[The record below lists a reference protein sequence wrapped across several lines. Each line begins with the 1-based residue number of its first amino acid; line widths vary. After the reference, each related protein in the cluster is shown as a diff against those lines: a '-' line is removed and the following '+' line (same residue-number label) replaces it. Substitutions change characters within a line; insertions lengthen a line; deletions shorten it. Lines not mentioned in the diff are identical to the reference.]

1 MLNTQAQNFGFP
13 FVTMLDDNHHFLYGV
28 VVCFKSKNSNKVKE
42 KHIYSL
48 HTSKAHVYTY
58 F

>member
-42 KHIYSL
+42 KHIYS
-48 HTSKAHVYTY
+48 SKAHV
-58 F
+58 